1 MPEITKS
8 DEEFK
13 KELNNTV
20 KSRKISIS
28 SSSSSKSEDSL
39 TKFLN
44 SQPQV
49 FTQLSNHYII
59 IKHNLIKLYFLKPQ
73 LVKESEPLGA
83 QTNPFEEEKSKN
95 SFENESNNGNPF
107 LERDLEEISDEEIDS
122 PKAMKAAKRKAL
134 CCACCRRG
142 KNKCSIM

>member
-1 MPEITKS
+1 MINFENS
-8 DEEFK
+8 A
-13 KELNNTV
+13 
-20 KSRKISIS
+20 IS
-28 SSSSSKSEDSL
+28 DSL
-39 TKFLN
+39 IRSKTIFF
-44 SQPQV
+44 QP
-49 FTQLSNHYII
+49 TNPEY
-59 IKHNLIKLYFLKPQ
+59 IKHNLIQLYLLKPQ
-73 LVKESEPLGA
+73 PVKESDALGA

-95 SFENESNNGNPF
+95 QFENEINNGNPF